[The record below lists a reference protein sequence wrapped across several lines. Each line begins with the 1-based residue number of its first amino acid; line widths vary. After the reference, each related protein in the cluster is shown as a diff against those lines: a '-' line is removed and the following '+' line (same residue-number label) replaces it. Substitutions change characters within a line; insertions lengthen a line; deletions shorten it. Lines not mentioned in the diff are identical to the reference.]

1 MFAVCILW
9 YCCGMSAQRI
19 ERINVAVNTTMVSA
33 IDLVI
38 ENEQVSLTEAV
49 RRLISYG
56 DFVYRAKL
64 ADTMLLVQA
73 DGENPREVVVL

>member
-1 MFAVCILW
+1 
-9 YCCGMSAQRI
+9 
-19 ERINVAVNTTMVSA
+19 
-33 IDLVI
+33 VI